1 MMKAAIHTVPAIAK
15 KLLYSILL
23 FSVIHLA
30 HAEKIGEGAGEQ
42 LADIAGTP
50 IQLFTYRPSGCTPK
64 AFLLVFHGV
73 ARNAST
79 YRNAAR
85 PLADRLCMI
94 VAAPLFDLQRFPTW
108 RYQKGGLAHKGRIE
122 PAASWTGHI
131 VPKLATWL
139 QQNEGNPALPYF
151 LIGHSGGAQFLSR
164 VAAVIPNQA
173 QRIVIA
179 NPSTYVLPSTKE
191 APPFGLHQLP
201 DAEGLLRRYLAQ
213 PVVILLGQEDQ
224 GSKELD
230 ESPEAQQ
237 QGSTRLDRGEQTFRK
252 AQAVAS
258 AHGWPFNW
266 KLLEVPGTGHSAT
279 SMFLSS
285 QAVEALTIPEQ

>member
-1 MMKAAIHTVPAIAK
+1 MMKIIFNAMMKALLCTVF
-15 KLLYSILL
+15 LYSMIN
-23 FSVIHLA
+23 LA
-30 HAEKIGEGAGEQ
+30 QAEKIGEGAGEQ
-42 LADIAGTP
+42 VADIAGTP
-50 IQLFTYRPSGCTPK
+50 LQLFTYRPKDCTPK
-64 AFLLVFHGV
+64 ALLLVFHGV
-73 ARNAST
+73 GRNAAD

-85 PLADRLCMI
+85 PLADQLCMI

-108 RYQKGGLAHKGRIE
+108 RYQKGGLAHRGVIE
-122 PAASWTGHI
+122 PAEKWTGQL
-131 VPKLATWL
+131 VPKLVQWL
-139 QQNEGNPALPYF
+139 RQSEGDLTLPYF

-179 NPSTYVLPSTKE
+179 NPSTYVLPSTE
-191 APPFGLHQLP
+191 VDPPFGLRKLP

-230 ESPEAQQ
+230 QSSEAEE
-237 QGSTRLDRGEQTFRK
+237 QGSNRLQRGEQTFRK
-252 AQAVAS
+252 AQAVAK

-266 KLLEVPGTGHSAT
+266 KLLEVPGTGHSAV
-279 SMFLSS
+279 SMFHSS
-285 QAVEALTIPEQ
+285 QAIEALTVPTP